1 MIDEKRIMEQIEIE
15 MGSLSIPGMKLLFI
29 LDKLEILGGLETY
42 LINLCQ
48 ELNSRGHKIM
58 IDCSTINP
66 RLGELFTFAEIWAG
80 KTIEEIQELISTEEV
95 DLIHCQSDLAAKRG
109 LLLHQLTRIPFVITW
124 HGAYSSDEFPVIAE
138 EAERIVCVSEEI
150 YNMFL
155 IQYPAAES
163 KMLVIQNGVS
173 ITDFRPGMAEKSS
186 GEVTFIGRIGED
198 RVVGLKCLIE
208 GFMQSSLGR
217 LNIIGLESL
226 PGIEE
231 NPRLNFVGEI
241 TNVYDYIA
249 KSDIVV
255 ATGRGARE
263 AMACGKPCIVMSNW
277 GYDGI
282 VIPSQLKKMEY
293 ANFSGR
299 GIGRPLSSGA
309 ILHDLDMLSSAEL
322 RSKLGIYGRY
332 LAEAFYDNVKTTDS
346 VVKIYIQAIKEN
358 KLHGKY
364 SIISNE
370 ILDKSLM
377 SIPVTADCTVNS
389 ECSINLDFD
398 PIFLGK
404 YKSSV
409 YRYYAKTDLIGLSN
423 DIRIVKALFQFFCLK
438 NDNIYGADIGVY
450 QVLEFWDETEI
461 DWLNHPAISDMQ
473 AAKAQAND
481 AYSWI
486 TFDIT
491 DLVRQWVDNTVPN
504 YGICLKSEE
513 EAEGQIIVGFNR
525 HCANLAARPR
535 LIVEYTDVKI
545 ADSTSIPKPATRT

>member
-1 MIDEKRIMEQIEIE
+1 MIEEKRIIEQIKIE
-15 MGSLSIPGMKLLFI
+15 MGSLSISGMRLLFI
-29 LDKLEILGGLETY
+29 LDKLDILGGLETY

-48 ELNSRGHKIM
+48 ELSNRGHKII

-66 RLGELFTFAEIWAG
+66 RLGKLFAFAEIWAG
-80 KTIEEIQELISTEEV
+80 KTIEEIQELICTKEV

-109 LLLHQLTRIPFVITW
+109 LLLHQLTRIPLVITW
-124 HGAYSSDEFPVIAE
+124 HGAYSSDEFPDIAE
-138 EAERIVCVSEEI
+138 EAERIICVSEEI

-155 IQYPAAES
+155 IQYPAAEP

-173 ITDFRPGMAEKSS
+173 ITDFRPGMAEKAS

-198 RVVGLKCLIE
+198 RVVGLKYLIE

-217 LNIIGLESL
+217 LNIVGLGSL

-241 TNVYDYIA
+241 NNVYDYIA

-282 VIPSQLKKMEY
+282 VIPSRLKKMEY

-299 GIGRPLSSGA
+299 GICRPLSAGA
-309 ILHDLDMLSSAEL
+309 ILQDLDMLSSAEL

-332 LAEAFYDNVKTTDS
+332 LAETLYDNQKTTDRA
-346 VVKIYIQAIKEN
+346 VKIYTQAIMGN
-358 KLHGKY
+358 KLPGKY
-364 SIISNE
+364 PVSDNE
-370 ILDKSLM
+370 ISDKG
-377 SIPVTADCTVNS
+377 SIPLPVTADCTVNS
-389 ECSINLDFD
+389 ECSNNLNFD

-404 YKSSV
+404 FKSSV
-409 YRYYAKTDLIGLSN
+409 YRYFLKTDLNGFSN
-423 DIRIVKALFQFFCLK
+423 DMRIVKALFQFFCLK
-438 NDNIYGADIGVY
+438 NDNISGADISVY
-450 QVLEFWDETEI
+450 QVLGFWNEMEI
-461 DWLNHPAISDMQ
+461 DWFNQPAISDIP

-486 TFDIT
+486 TFDIS
-491 DLVRQWVDNTVPN
+491 DLVRQWVDKAIPN
-504 YGICLKSEE
+504 YGICLKIEDE
-513 EAEGQIIVGFNR
+513 MEGQIIVGLNR

-535 LIVEYTDVKI
+535 LIIEYT
-545 ADSTSIPKPATRT
+545 AF